1 MYALMQWRGACA
13 SRLFLFRL
21 KRFAIG
27 AQRAAGIF
35 FEDFRLLA
43 SLYVAQF
50 IVWRELRRGGEK
62 RIV

>member
-21 KRFAIG
+21 KRG
-27 AQRAAGIF
+27 VSQAQRGATIF
-35 FEDFRLLA
+35 FKDLRLLT

>member
-13 SRLFLFRL
+13 SRLFVFRL
-21 KRFAIG
+21 KRIAID
-27 AQRAAGIF
+27 AQRTATICLA
-35 FEDFRLLA
+35 DLRLLL

-50 IVWRELRRGGEK
+50 IVWRTLRRGEK

>member
-13 SRLFLFRL
+13 SRLFVFRL

-27 AQRAAGIF
+27 AQRAAIIV
-35 FEDFRLLA
+35 FEDLRLLT
-43 SLYVAQF
+43 SVYVAQF
-50 IVWRELRRGGEK
+50 IVWRALRRGGEK

>member
-1 MYALMQWRGACA
+1 MNALILRRGACA

-21 KRFAIG
+21 KHA
-27 AQRAAGIF
+27 RAATKRAAVIF
-35 FEDFRLLA
+35 AKDLRLLA

-62 RIV
+62 RVV

>member
-13 SRLFLFRL
+13 SRLFVFHL
-21 KRFAIG
+21 KRMSG
-27 AQRAAGIF
+27 QAQRGATIF
-35 FEDFRLLA
+35 LKDLRLLT

-50 IVWRELRRGGEK
+50 IVWRELRRAGEK